1 MQPQRPT
8 TRRRVFKSVIIVL
21 GVPFLLAV
29 ILVIYFW
36 RFPPLNRE
44 WVVETL
50 EKRYQC
56 DVELKSFSAS
66 FFPAVSI
73 AGEGLVLKRKDRADL
88 PPLASIRK
96 FSVSGDWLGLLRQ
109 PRHFGQVRLEGW

>member
-1 MQPQRPT
+1 VLAADIAAGEEDSMQPEKPT
-8 TRRRVFKSVIIVL
+8 TRHRVFKAVIIVL

-36 RFPPLNRE
+36 WFSPLNRE

-56 DVELKSFSAS
+56 EVELKSFSTS
-66 FFPAVSI
+66 FFPAGSRTI
-73 AGEGLVLKRKDRADL
+73 
-88 PPLASIRK
+88 
-96 FSVSGDWLGLLRQ
+96 
-109 PRHFGQVRLEGW
+109 